1 MPPDPALSPLPAAAL
16 VFPLVI
22 GATLIASGRGALL
35 ADRRGTDHTEA
46 LLSWLRIACGLV
58 LLGSSGAVF
67 QVCAV
72 AALVLSASSLR
83 TALIDYSRLS
93 AQGSATRVAA
103 TAALLAFAA
112 ATVASGLLGYN
123 GISAQLARFDLNDLS
138 WVGAMIG
145 VLAVSGLLQL
155 GRSTAAAA
163 TSAATAAESAPSVIE
178 SRTIG

>member
-1 MPPDPALSPLPAAAL
+1 MPSDPALSPLPAAAL

-22 GATLIASGRGALL
+22 GATLIASGRGVLL
-35 ADRRGTDHTEA
+35 AERSGTDHADA
-46 LLSWLRIACGLV
+46 LLSWLRIACGLM

-72 AALVLSASSLR
+72 AALVLTASSLR
-83 TALIDYSRLS
+83 SALVDYSRHS
-93 AQGSATRVAA
+93 ARGGAARVAA
-103 TAALLAFAA
+103 AAALLAFAA
-112 ATVASGLLGYN
+112 ATVASGLLGYD
-123 GISAQLARFDLNDLS
+123 GVGAQLARFDLDDLS

-155 GRSTAAAA
+155 GRSTGA
-163 TSAATAAESAPSVIE
+163 SAATATEGAPTVIE